1 VPRVW
6 TDPLVRPQQWKGDV
20 RFGTWTV
27 RTLCKSGSLTTI
39 AKELARY
46 KLDLMDVEEV
56 RWVRWRCKST

>member
-1 VPRVW
+1 
-6 TDPLVRPQQWKGDV
+6 LVRPQQWKGDV